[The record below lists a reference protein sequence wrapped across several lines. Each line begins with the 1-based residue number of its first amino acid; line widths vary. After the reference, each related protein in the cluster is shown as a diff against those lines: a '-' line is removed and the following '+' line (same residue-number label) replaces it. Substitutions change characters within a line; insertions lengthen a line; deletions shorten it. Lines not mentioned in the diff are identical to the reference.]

1 MDNEHS
7 AEVWRLTITLLQ
19 ALPDWDQ
26 ATLAAKSGLDPS
38 QISEYRAGKTVPRRK
53 NRERIAAAVG
63 ASPALLDQ
71 MEAVLSNLLTAWEN
85 GQNRGASG
93 SAAAVEMSGDWG
105 TSAAGI
111 VEQEAAR
118 TLEELALLRSRR

>member
-1 MDNEHS
+1 MDTEHD

-26 ATLAAKSGLDPS
+26 ATLAEKSGLAPS
-38 QISEYRAGKTVPRRK
+38 QISEYRSGKTLPRRK

-63 ASPALLDQ
+63 ASPTLLEQ
-71 MEAVLSNLLTAWEN
+71 MESFFSNVLIAWKN
-85 GQNRGASG
+85 QNRGAS
-93 SAAAVEMSGDWG
+93 VDR
-105 TSAAGI
+105 
-111 VEQEAAR
+111 EAAR

>member
-1 MDNEHS
+1 MDTEHD

-26 ATLAAKSGLDPS
+26 ATLAEKSGLAPS
-38 QISEYRAGKTVPRRK
+38 QISEYRSGKTLPRRK

-63 ASPALLDQ
+63 ASPALLEQ
-71 MEAVLSNLLTAWEN
+71 IESFFSNVLTAWKN

-93 SAAAVEMSGDWG
+93 SAAAFEPSGDWG
-105 TSAAGI
+105 SSAAGI
-111 VEQEAAR
+111 VEREAAR